1 MPSQDATRVAAAD
14 RSTPATT
21 LVRAARRRSPLGL
34 ITCATAPSNA
44 HNQAMLA
51 HERFGRRAACADC
64 RFVDRPGDIA
74 ETVGA
79 AVTVALGQF
88 APVAD
93 VDSVP
98 EVPH

>member
-1 MPSQDATRVAAAD
+1 MPSHDATRVAAAD
-14 RSTPATT
+14 RSTPAIT
-21 LVRAARRRSPLGL
+21 LVGAARRRSPLAL
-34 ITCATAPSNA
+34 ITCATAPTNA
-44 HNQAMLA
+44 HNQPMLA
-51 HERFGRRAACADC
+51 HERFVRAACADC

-74 ETVGA
+74 DTVSA

-88 APVAD
+88 APVAN

>member
-1 MPSQDATRVAAAD
+1 MPSHDATRVAAAD
-14 RSTPATT
+14 RSTPTT
-21 LVRAARRRSPLGL
+21 AVVGPARRRSQLAL

-44 HNQAMLA
+44 HNQPMLA
-51 HERFGRRAACADC
+51 HERFVRSACADC
-64 RFVDRPGDIA
+64 RFVDRPGDIVDA
-74 ETVGA
+74 VGA

-98 EVPH
+98 EVPD

>member
-1 MPSQDATRVAAAD
+1 MPSHDATRVAAAG

-21 LVRAARRRSPLGL
+21 LVGAARRRSPLAL
-34 ITCATAPSNA
+34 TTCATAQSNA
-44 HNQAMLA
+44 HNQLMLA
-51 HERFGRRAACADC
+51 HERFGRAACADC

-74 ETVGA
+74 DTVSA

-88 APVAD
+88 APVAN

>member
-1 MPSQDATRVAAAD
+1 MPSHDATRVAAAD

-21 LVRAARRRSPLGL
+21 LVGAARRRSPLAL

-44 HNQAMLA
+44 DNQPMLA
-51 HERFGRRAACADC
+51 HERFGRAVCADC
-64 RFVDRPGDIA
+64 RFVDGDIA
-74 ETVGA
+74 DTVGA

-88 APVAD
+88 APVAG

>member
-1 MPSQDATRVAAAD
+1 MPSHDATRVATGD
-14 RSTPATT
+14 SSTPATT
-21 LVRAARRRSPLGL
+21 LVGAARRRSPLAL

-44 HNQAMLA
+44 HNPPMRAR
-51 HERFGRRAACADC
+51 ERFVRAACADC
-64 RFVDRPGDIA
+64 RFVDRPGDIVDTA
-74 ETVGA
+74 GA

-98 EVPH
+98 EVPD

>member
-1 MPSQDATRVAAAD
+1 
-14 RSTPATT
+14 
-21 LVRAARRRSPLGL
+21 
-34 ITCATAPSNA
+34 
-44 HNQAMLA
+44 MLA
-51 HERFGRRAACADC
+51 HERFGRAACADC
-64 RFVDRPGDIA
+64 RFVYRPGDIVD
-74 ETVGA
+74 TVGA

>member
-1 MPSQDATRVAAAD
+1 
-14 RSTPATT
+14 
-21 LVRAARRRSPLGL
+21 
-34 ITCATAPSNA
+34 
-44 HNQAMLA
+44 MLA
-51 HERFGRRAACADC
+51 HERFVRAACADC
-64 RFVDRPGDIA
+64 RFVDLPGDIA
-74 ETVGA
+74 DTVGA

>member
-1 MPSQDATRVAAAD
+1 
-14 RSTPATT
+14 
-21 LVRAARRRSPLGL
+21 
-34 ITCATAPSNA
+34 
-44 HNQAMLA
+44 MLA
-51 HERFGRRAACADC
+51 HERFVRAACADC

-74 ETVGA
+74 DTVSA

-88 APVAD
+88 APVAN

>member
-1 MPSQDATRVAAAD
+1 VDA
-14 RSTPATT
+14 
-21 LVRAARRRSPLGL
+21 
-34 ITCATAPSNA
+34 
-44 HNQAMLA
+44 
-51 HERFGRRAACADC
+51 
-64 RFVDRPGDIA
+64 
-74 ETVGA
+74 VGA